1 MDDLLKDAIADAKAV
16 RETALA
22 NAKMALE
29 EAFTPR
35 IQSMLSQKIQNEI
48 EDEEVPHD
56 EEDEVSGEEAPEAPE
71 MEAPAEAEPEIA
83 VEPEMGEEP
92 SDEIADEMEKPSD
105 EIADEMAETEVEDEM
120 MAADEGGY
128 ANDEGEEDV
137 IEINGVKYAPIVSE
151 EEEEVPA
158 DEMMDEEEDED
169 KLDLEAILRELE
181 EEDEEEVNEDYD
193 ENAVGDGMDS
203 DEVETADEAELAEN
217 DVSSGIGAADNK
229 VNDEAGDSSETGAQ
243 GPEGE
248 GSDVESGKEDDNL
261 EVVDDLVEVNGQ
273 KYRAVREEE
282 GDESEDDID
291 LEEILKALSEG
302 DDDEEEKEDAKEA
315 VSKLTSELAEHRN
328 VVKYLRSKLNEV
340 NLLNAKLLF
349 TNKLFRAH
357 GLNNEQKLKV
367 VETFDRAKN
376 LREVKL
382 VFSTLA
388 ESFGNQV
395 TSTSKPIKESKGSAS
410 KAVASTKPKSTPKV
424 IEEGMDLKKR
434 FQKLA
439 NIL

>member
-35 IQSMLSQKIQNEI
+35 IQSMLSQKIQSEV

-56 EEDEVSGEEAPEAPE
+56 EEEVPGEEAPEAPE
-71 MEAPAEAEPEIA
+71 MEAPAEEEPEIA
-83 VEPEMGEEP
+83 VEPEMGEE
-92 SDEIADEMEKPSD
+92 PSD

-128 ANDEGEEDV
+128 TNDEGEEDV

-229 VNDEAGDSSETGAQ
+229 VNDEAGYSSKTGAQ

-248 GSDVESGKEDDNL
+248 GSDVEAGKEDDNL

-315 VSKLTSELAEHRN
+315 VSKLTSELEEHRN

-388 ESFGNQV
+388 ESFGNQA

-424 IEEGMDLKKR
+424 IEDGFDMKTR
-434 FQKLA
+434 FKKLA